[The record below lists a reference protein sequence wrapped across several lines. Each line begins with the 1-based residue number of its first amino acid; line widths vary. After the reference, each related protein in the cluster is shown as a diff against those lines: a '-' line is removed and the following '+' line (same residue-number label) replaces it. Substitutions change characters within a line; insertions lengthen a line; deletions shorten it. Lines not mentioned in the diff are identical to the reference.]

1 MPKLTDYFIQSRWP
15 WLAASIILTALLFI
29 STSIGWFW
37 YTEQRATAERQLSL
51 DLLWLEQSIAE
62 SLLINKKMLVNWAND
77 LPTDSSKIP
86 TKISSKAAEEFLSN
100 VDGLV
105 KENPAILS
113 VDYLDKNGL
122 RLFGFPTYVER
133 PEHLPPVS
141 DPLITEAVQRSL
153 SLATPAYSQV
163 IEQFAPLW
171 VLAIPISND
180 GKNQGSLLATYD
192 LNQLLSQKVPWW
204 FVQRYDLSLVDR
216 NNKQLSPRDGGIP
229 EHADDVHKLS
239 FGPLDSGLSLRA
251 TPHIKEQSKILLGL
265 LALAVVLLGLLV
277 IWLLKIL
284 QRWLRERQAV
294 QQVLAKELRFR
305 EAMEHSLVTGLL
317 AFDLDGKI
325 IYANPALCN
334 LLGLTHESLLGS
346 VAPFPF
352 WPPDTSTREAC
363 HQAHQA
369 MLQGENPANG
379 RNLQFL
385 HADGSILSVRL
396 FASPLVDGNSNPTGW
411 MASLVDITAER
422 QAANT
427 ARERDELLQHTS
439 RLATLAEF
447 ASGIAHELNQPLA
460 AIANYSAAADSFLDA
475 SPMQTKK
482 VQEAVRRMGEES
494 RRAGQIVH
502 SMRSFIQRRTVQHQ
516 AHNLVELLTEPMA
529 LLEPMLQRS
538 NISLKV
544 IGLDQDI
551 VIDCDAV
558 MIEQVLFNLI
568 RNAIEAVAA
577 MVTIIDAPTINEA
590 IILRII
596 HEADCVVVSVCDR
609 GPGIADHD
617 KLFQAFYTTKSEG
630 MGLGLAICRTV
641 IESHGGRLWADD
653 NPGGGA
659 CFNFR
664 LPCTALSSDS
674 NLNQRSIQFQE

>member
-1 MPKLTDYFIQSRWP
+1 MPKLADYFIQNRWP

-29 STSIGWFW
+29 STSLGWFW

-51 DLLWLEQSIAE
+51 DLLWLEQSVAE
-62 SLLINKKMLVNWAND
+62 SLLIHKKILVNWAND
-77 LPTDSSKIP
+77 LPPDTSAR
-86 TKISSKAAEEFLSN
+86 SSKATEEFLSN
-100 VDGLV
+100 INGLV

-113 VDYLDKNGL
+113 VDYLDTNGHRVL
-122 RLFGFPTYVER
+122 GYPIYLER
-133 PEHLPPVS
+133 PDHLPPVS

-163 IEQFAPLW
+163 IEQFAALW
-171 VLAIPISND
+171 VLAIPIFID

-216 NNKQLSPRDGGIP
+216 NDKQLSPKDGAISAN
-229 EHADDVHKLS
+229 ADNVHKLA

-251 TPHIKEQSKILLGL
+251 TPHIREQSKILLGF

-305 EAMEHSLVTGLL
+305 EAMEQSLVTGLL

-325 IYANPALCN
+325 IYANPALCHLLGLAHEN
-334 LLGLTHESLLGS
+334 LLGSS
-346 VAPFPF
+346 APFPF
-352 WPPDTSTREAC
+352 WPLDSKDVC
-363 HQAHQA
+363 QQAHQA

-379 RNLQFL
+379 RNLHFL
-385 HADGSILSVRL
+385 HADGSLLSVRL
-396 FASPLVDGNSNPTGW
+396 FASPLVDGNSHPTGW

-475 SPMQTKK
+475 SPMQTQK

-502 SMRSFIQRRTVQHQ
+502 SMRSFIQRRTAQHET
-516 AHNLVELLTEPMA
+516 HRLSDLLTEPLA

-538 NISLKV
+538 NITLKV
-544 IGLDQDI
+544 TGLDQHI
-551 VIDCDAV
+551 LIDCDAV

-568 RNAIEAVAA
+568 RNAIEAVATVVPKA
-577 MVTIIDAPTINEA
+577 DEPALSEVIV
-590 IILRII
+590 LRII
-596 HEADCVVVSVCDR
+596 PEADSVVVSVCDR

-653 NPGGGA
+653 NPDGGA
-659 CFNFR
+659 RFHFR
-664 LPCTALSSDS
+664 IPCTALSSDD
-674 NLNQRSIQFQE
+674 NFNQISRVATSHE

>member
-1 MPKLTDYFIQSRWP
+1 MPKLTDYFIQNRWP
-15 WLAASIILTALLFI
+15 WLAASIILTAILFI
-29 STSIGWFW
+29 SASLGWFW
-37 YTEQRATAERQLSL
+37 FTEQRVAAERQLSL

-62 SLLINKKMLVNWAND
+62 SLLIHKKILVNWASD
-77 LPTDSSKIP
+77 LPSETSNNTKIP
-86 TKISSKAAEEFLSN
+86 ARISPKVAEEFLSN
-100 VDGLV
+100 ISGLV

-113 VDYLDKNGL
+113 IDYLDKNGH
-122 RLFGFPTYVER
+122 RLLGFPSYAER
-133 PEHLPPVS
+133 PDHLPPIN
-141 DPLITEAVQRSL
+141 DPLITEAVQRSF

-216 NNKQLSPRDGGIP
+216 NNKQLSPRDGGMP
-229 EHADDVHKLS
+229 ENAVDVHKLS

-251 TPHIKEQSKILLGL
+251 TPHVREQSKILLGL
-265 LALAVVLLGLLV
+265 LALAVVMLGLLV

-284 QRWLRERQAV
+284 QHWLRERQAV

-334 LLGLTHESLLGS
+334 LLGLAHESLLGS
-346 VAPFPF
+346 LAPFPF
-352 WPPDTSTREAC
+352 WPPDTRETC
-363 HQAHQA
+363 LQAHQA

-379 RNLQFL
+379 RNLHFL

-460 AIANYSAAADSFLDA
+460 AIANYSAAADAFLDA
-475 SPMQTKK
+475 SPMQTQK

-516 AHNLVELLTEPMA
+516 AHNLPELLSEPMA

-538 NISLKV
+538 HTTMSV
-544 IGLDQDI
+544 IGLDQHI
-551 VIDCDAV
+551 LIDCDAV

-577 MVTIIDAPTINEA
+577 TDEPAVSEA
-590 IILRII
+590 IVVRIT
-596 HEADCVVVSVCDR
+596 HETDSVVVSVSDR

-641 IESHGGRLWADD
+641 IESHGGRLWAED

-659 CFNFR
+659 RFNFR
-664 LPCTALSSDS
+664 LPCTAMPSDS
-674 NLNQRSIQFQE
+674 HFDQHIKLI